1 MADNGLR
8 DGKKILEVP
17 CLQTVNDQVLLF
29 FVQTLKG
36 GHQHWMTL
44 HLSWNIIQCHIYNAG
59 LMWFYDLGIGL
70 LTWTPDFFDNKRQ
83 SSRLILWRKFQG
95 RCFMW
100 FYVVL
105 CGFMWFI
112 NVAECGQWAPLATW
126 GCSSLSQWL
135 ISTVLFCPFG

>member
-1 MADNGLR
+1 
-8 DGKKILEVP
+8 
-17 CLQTVNDQVLLF
+17 
-29 FVQTLKG
+29 
-36 GHQHWMTL
+36 
-44 HLSWNIIQCHIYNAG
+44 
-59 LMWFYDLGIGL
+59 
-70 LTWTPDFFDNKRQ
+70 
-83 SSRLILWRKFQG
+83 
-95 RCFMW
+95 MW